1 MARATVGGKLARVLM
16 GLVVLLLAGSVL
28 HAQPPAEVTFSRD
41 VAPIVLARCAGC
53 HRPGGAAPFSL
64 VTYADA
70 SSRARQIA
78 AVTKSRYMPPWRPEP
93 GYGEF
98 AGERR
103 LTDDE
108 ISTIERWVSSGA
120 REGDRS
126 SLPAA
131 PTWSAGWQAGQPDLV
146 LTLPEYT
153 VPASGE
159 TDLYRNFVVEV
170 PAAPGGATRY
180 VRGLEFLPGNTNVH
194 HANIFVDRTSASRRL
209 DDEDPLA
216 GTRASF
222 QTRRRSLDGHF
233 LGWTPGQAPPLAPA
247 GLSWRLESGSSLL
260 VQLHLQ
266 ATGKPERIRPS
277 IGLFFSA
284 DPPARIPV
292 MLRLGRQSI
301 DIPPG
306 DRAYVVS
313 DAFTLPVDA
322 EVHAVQPHAHLRA
335 REVRA
340 WADLPDG
347 GRRWLIV
354 VRQWDFKWQDQYRYA
369 QPFWLPAGTVLHLE
383 YVYDNSAENPH
394 NPDMPPR
401 RVVWGFRSSDEMGDV
416 WVQLL
421 TRGEADRT
429 RLFSETDRKMTAESI
444 VGLETQIAV
453 RPDYAA
459 IRNDAAV
466 LYIRTG
472 QPQKAAVHFAQV
484 VRLEPQSAPAR
495 FNLGSALQAS
505 GDLAGAAAEY
515 REALRL
521 DASYARAHAR
531 LGEIVLSQGR
541 VDEAIGHLRE
551 AVRLDPTELAPHYN
565 LGVAAI
571 AADRLADAVAPLERA
586 VQISPSFP
594 EARYNLAR
602 VLAGLHRYSEAI
614 TQLRTALETRPDWV
628 DALAQLSWLLAT
640 HPDAGVRNADE
651 AIRLASRAVELSGG
665 KDASVL
671 DSLAAAYAAAG
682 RFEEAVASG
691 EAAEKLAGS
700 SAPALEAEIRARLAL
715 YRQNRAVTIRP

>member
-1 MARATVGGKLARVLM
+1 MR
-16 GLVVLLLAGSVL
+16 
-28 HAQPPAEVTFSRD
+28 
-41 VAPIVLARCAGC
+41 I
-53 HRPGGAAPFSL
+53 
-64 VTYADA
+64 
-70 SSRARQIA
+70 
-78 AVTKSRYMPPWRPEP
+78 
-93 GYGEF
+93 
-98 AGERR
+98 
-103 LTDDE
+103 
-108 ISTIERWVSSGA
+108 RWLG
-120 REGDRS
+120 
-126 SLPAA
+126 
-131 PTWSAGWQAGQPDLV
+131 
-146 LTLPEYT
+146 
-153 VPASGE
+153 
-159 TDLYRNFVVEV
+159 
-170 PAAPGGATRY
+170 
-180 VRGLEFLPGNTNVH
+180 
-194 HANIFVDRTSASRRL
+194 I
-209 DDEDPLA
+209 
-216 GTRASF
+216 RASF
-222 QTRRRSLDGHF
+222 PNSATFPDGHF

-284 DPPARIPV
+284 DPPARTPV

-383 YVYDNSAENPH
+383 YVYDNSADNPH

-472 QPQKAAVHFAQV
+472 PARRRRPCTFAQV
-484 VRLEPQSAPAR
+484 VRLEPRSAPAR

-505 GDLAGAAAEY
+505 GISAGAAAEY

-521 DASYARAHAR
+521 DPSYARAHGR
-531 LGEIVLSQGR
+531 LGEIVLAQGR

-551 AVRLDPTELAPHYN
+551 AVRLESDRAGAALQPRRRRNCRGPARGRGRASRARRADQPVVSRSPLQPRPRACRAPSIFRSHH
-565 LGVAAI
+565 
-571 AADRLADAVAPLERA
+571 AADGRARERGPTGPMPWR
-586 VQISPSFP
+586 SS
-594 EARYNLAR
+594 RGSWR
-602 VLAGLHRYSEAI
+602 
-614 TQLRTALETRPDWV
+614 RTRMPR
-628 DALAQLSWLLAT
+628 
-640 HPDAGVRNADE
+640 VRNADE
-651 AIRLASRAVELSGG
+651 AIRLASRAAELSGR

-682 RFEEAVASG
+682 RFEEAVASA
-691 EAAEKLAGS
+691 EAAETTRQRLS
-700 SAPALEAEIRARLAL
+700 PRARGRDSRPPGAL
-715 YRQNRAVTIRP
+715 PPEPRRHDQALRDDVGKWGRVGISAEGF

>member
-1 MARATVGGKLARVLM
+1 MARR
-16 GLVVLLLAGSVL
+16 LVVLVVLALTGSEL
-28 HAQPPAEVTFSRD
+28 CAQAQEEITFSRD
-41 VAPIVLARCAGC
+41 VAPIVFARCAGC
-53 HRPGGAAPFSL
+53 HRPGGSAPFSL
-64 VTYADA
+64 VTYAEA
-70 SSRARQIA
+70 AARARQIA
-78 AVTKSRYMPPWRPEP
+78 AVTRTRYMPPWRPEP

-108 ISTIERWVSSGA
+108 IATIERWVSSGA
-120 REGDRS
+120 REGDRA
-126 SLPAA
+126 SLPQP

-159 TDLYRNFVVEV
+159 TDLYRNFVVDV

-194 HANIFVDRTSASRRL
+194 HANIFVDSTSASRRL

-216 GTRASF
+216 GYTGLIPNSAMF
-222 QTRRRSLDGHF
+222 PDGHF
-233 LGWTPGQAPPLAPA
+233 LGWTPGQAPPLGPA
-247 GLSWRLESGSSLL
+247 GLSWRLENGSSLL

-284 DPPARIPV
+284 DPPTRTPV

-322 EVHAVQPHAHLRA
+322 EVQAVQPHAHLRA

-369 QPFWLPAGTVLHLE
+369 QPFWLPSGTVLHLE
-383 YVYDNSAENPH
+383 YVYDNSADNPH
-394 NPDMPPR
+394 NPDTPPK

-416 WVQLL
+416 WVQML
-421 TRGEADRT
+421 TRTEADRS

-484 VRLEPQSAPAR
+484 VRLEPRSAPAR
-495 FNLGSALQAS
+495 FNHGSALQAS
-505 GDLAGAAAEY
+505 GDLGGAAAEY
-515 REALRL
+515 REAIRI
-521 DASYARAHAR
+521 DPVYARAHSR
-531 LGEIVLSQGR
+531 LGEIDLAQGR
-541 VDEAIGHLRE
+541 IDQAVGHLRE
-551 AVRLDPTELAPHYN
+551 AIRLDSTELAPHYN
-565 LGVAAI
+565 LGVAEI
-571 AADRLADAVAPLERA
+571 AAGRLAEAVTPLERA
-586 VQISPSFP
+586 VQLNPTFP

-602 VLAGLHRYSEAI
+602 VLAGLQRYSEAI
-614 TQLRTALETRPDWV
+614 AQLRAALGARPDWT

-640 HPDAGVRNADE
+640 HPDAAVRNADE
-651 AIRLASRAVELSGG
+651 AIRLASRAAELSGR

-671 DSLAAAYAAAG
+671 DSLGAAYAAAG
-682 RFEEAVASG
+682 RFEEAVASA
-691 EAAEKLAGS
+691 EAAEKLASG
-700 SAPALEAEIRARLAL
+700 SAPALVAEIRSRLAL
-715 YRQNRAVTIRP
+715 YRAGRAIVQRIE